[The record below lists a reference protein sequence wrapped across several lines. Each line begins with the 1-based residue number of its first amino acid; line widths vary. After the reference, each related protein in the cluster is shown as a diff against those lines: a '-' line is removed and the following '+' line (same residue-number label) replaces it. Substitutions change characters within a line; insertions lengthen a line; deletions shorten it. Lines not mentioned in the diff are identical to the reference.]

1 MFNKV
6 IIGIL
11 VFLVILNGGVGAY
24 SYRLNQQIDALSGQ
38 LVLFREEQEART
50 TATSYD
56 FTTFKE
62 ETQTQIGTLEGDI
75 TRTTARLDTFD
86 DDIARTTAWLDTFED
101 EMKILA
107 TMATEFSQSL
117 INASQVYETASQVTV
132 GISDGVTTVGSGFM
146 FDARTYVVT
155 AQHVV
160 ERLSEIYVVLPDGR
174 ISRATIAGSD
184 QFSDVAVL
192 RLEDELVVEPPTLA
206 NSATVRIGEPVIVI
220 GHPFGSAQTLTL
232 GVVSQINRL
241 AEIQYNSQIRSVPNL
256 IQFDAPVNFGNS
268 GSPLFN
274 SDGEIIGMVVGR
286 VKPERG
292 DGIYYAVSS
301 NKVKR
306 VVTSLIEQGS
316 FDYPWLGVGIANL
329 TPQTVQARGL
339 DTAHGVL
346 VRNVFLGSPAEVAGI
361 MADDII
367 IAIDGMTRSDIDD
380 FISYLGEHKS
390 PDELAML
397 TLIRDSTRLELSV
410 TVGRRSS

>member
-24 SYRLNQQIDALSGQ
+24 SYRLNRQIDALSGQ

-75 TRTTARLDTFD
+75 TRTTARLDTFE
-86 DDIARTTAWLDTFED
+86 DDIARTTAWLDTFAD

-146 FDARTYVVT
+146 FDARTYAVT

-160 ERLSEIYVVLPDGR
+160 ESLSEIYVVLPDGR

-220 GHPFGSAQTLTL
+220 GHPFGSAQTLTS

-274 SDGEIIGMVVGR
+274 SDGEVIGMVVGR

-329 TPQTVQARGL
+329 TPQTVQVRGL

-346 VRNVFLGSPAEVAGI
+346 VRNIFPGSPAEVAGI

-367 IAIDGMTRSDIDD
+367 IAIDGMTMSDVDD
-380 FISYLGEHKS
+380 FISYLGEHSS
-390 PDELAML
+390 PDELVML
-397 TLIRDSTRLELSV
+397 TLIRDSTTLELSV
-410 TVGRRSS
+410 TVGKRSS

>member
-24 SYRLNQQIDALSGQ
+24 SYRLNQQINALSGQ
-38 LVLFREEQEART
+38 LVLFREGQEART
-50 TATSYD
+50 TATSHD

-62 ETQTQIGTLEGDI
+62 ETQTQIGALEDDI
-75 TRTTARLDTFD
+75 AGTTARLDTFE

-101 EMKILA
+101 EMKNLA

-117 INASQVYETASQVTV
+117 INANQVYETASQVTV

-146 FDARTYVVT
+146 FDARTYAVT

-160 ERLSEIYVVLPDGR
+160 DGLSEIYVVLPDGR

-206 NSATVRIGEPVIVI
+206 NSATVKIGEPVIVI
-220 GHPFGSAQTLTL
+220 GHPFGSAQTLTS

-241 AEIQYNSQIRSVPNL
+241 AEIQYDSQIRSVPNL

-268 GSPLFN
+268 GGPLFN
-274 SDGEIIGMVVGR
+274 SEGEVVGMVIGR

-346 VRNVFLGSPAEVAGI
+346 VREVFPGSPAGVAGI
-361 MADDII
+361 MVDDII
-367 IAIDGMTRSDIDD
+367 IAIDGMTMSDVDD
-380 FISYLGEHKS
+380 FISYLGEHSS
-390 PDELAML
+390 PDELVML

-410 TVGRRSS
+410 TVGRRSP